1 MDAGYE
7 SMTPERLKAE
17 ILEILK
23 GTMETREGSYA
34 NTLMSPVAYQLY
46 KIYQLMPRIE
56 LMAFPDETAGEY
68 IDRRCADF
76 GIVRTKGTK
85 AHVTIR
91 FTASTTAASPAVP
104 AGTAAV
110 TEDALRFVTQAE
122 AVFSNGVA
130 DVLALAEDIGRKY
143 NVEAGAITGLS
154 VNVGGLSSVTNPAP
168 AEGGSDDE
176 TDGSLL
182 ERYHEHLR
190 RPVSSGNVNH
200 YIAWARA
207 APGVGSAAAVPVWNG
222 PGTVKVIVAG
232 PEKEPVDET
241 VVSACAQHIEQE
253 RPIGADVTV
262 VSARA
267 KAVAVTAQ
275 VTLIH
280 GHTAGEVAG
289 QLRESLGKLLA
300 AMPFGQDNLL
310 RYSRALALLLDCSGV
325 EEYHAFALNGAS
337 ANVSALAEET
347 LTVGNVTVTER
358 GA

>member
-1 MDAGYE
+1 MDASYE
-7 SMTPERLKAE
+7 NMTPEKLKAE

-34 NTLMSPVAYQLY
+34 NTLMSPVAYQFY
-46 KIYQLMPRIE
+46 KIYQLMPQIL

-76 GIVRTKGTK
+76 GIARTKGTK
-85 AHVTIR
+85 AHVTVR
-91 FTASTTAASPAVP
+91 FTAATATASPRVP
-104 AGTAAV
+104 AGTLAV
-110 TEDALRFVTQAE
+110 TEDGLRFATQAE
-122 AVFSNGVA
+122 AVFSNGTA
-130 DVLALAEDIGRKY
+130 EVLALAEDTGRRY
-143 NVEAGAITGLS
+143 NVEAGAVTGLS

-207 APGVGSAAAVPVWNG
+207 VPGVGNAAAVPIWDG
-222 PGTVKVIVAG
+222 PGTVKVIIAG

-241 VVSACAQHIEQE
+241 VVSACAQHIERE

-262 VSARA
+262 VSAGE
-267 KAVAVTAQ
+267 KAVNVVSE
-275 VTLIH
+275 VTLIP
-280 GHTAGEVAG
+280 GHTASEVSEQFRRA
-289 QLRESLGKLLA
+289 LGALLA
-300 AMPFGQDNLL
+300 AMPFGQANLL
-310 RYSRALALLLDCSGV
+310 RYSRALALLLDCAGV
-325 EEYHAFALNGAS
+325 EEYHSFTLNGAA

-347 LTVGNVTVTER
+347 LTVGTVTVTAR
-358 GA
+358 G

>member
-46 KIYQLMPRIE
+46 KIYQLMPQIL
-56 LMAFPDETAGEY
+56 LMAFPDDTSGEY

-76 GIVRTKGTK
+76 GIVRTKGTR
-85 AHVTIR
+85 AHVTVR
-91 FTASTTAASPAVP
+91 FTASTAGASPKVP
-104 AGTAAV
+104 AGTLAV
-110 TEDALRFVTQAE
+110 TEDGLRFVTQE
-122 AVFSNGVA
+122 DAVFAGGTA
-130 DVLALAEDIGRKY
+130 EVLALAEDIGRKY
-143 NVEAGAITGLS
+143 NVE
-154 VNVGGLSSVTNPAP
+154 
-168 AEGGSDDE
+168 
-176 TDGSLL
+176 
-182 ERYHEHLR
+182 
-190 RPVSSGNVNH
+190 
-200 YIAWARA
+200 ARA

-289 QLRESLGKLLA
+289 QLREALGKLLA